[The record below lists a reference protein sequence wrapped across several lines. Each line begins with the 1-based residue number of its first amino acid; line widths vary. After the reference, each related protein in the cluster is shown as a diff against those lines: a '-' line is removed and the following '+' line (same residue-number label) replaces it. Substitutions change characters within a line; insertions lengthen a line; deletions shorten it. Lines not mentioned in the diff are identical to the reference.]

1 MLIPG
6 ETNCGVGNRKTNPKR
21 PPVAKIPYHAMSTS
35 VSSRTSPEEARAKR
49 GLLGLG
55 LSGLPAATSTDI

>member
-1 MLIPG
+1 
-6 ETNCGVGNRKTNPKR
+6 
-21 PPVAKIPYHAMSTS
+21 VAKIPYHAISTR

-55 LSGLPAATSTDI
+55 LSGLPAATSTDIFDPLLDPVIE